1 MHSPIGKVA
10 PGRATG
16 RVLREERNR
25 QLGRAR
31 RDLNGDLGRVA
42 IQASTLQQS
51 CEVPLPIG
59 ALGINARNLAARAG
73 QSGTRSLVGAMECS
87 GAMPPPCDRGRSRSV
102 PIRRITAPAPIYLA
116 WGSSWAIS
124 PNSAICC
131 PRASPVE
138 ALTTPRLSITDP
150 ARTNSRWNSGL
161 DLIVS
166 SVDRSA

>member
-1 MHSPIGKVA
+1 MATNEPPAHWPADEWFATPAIGPGVVGRTTLCAERDRGAAASRTSPFDLGPVVD
-10 PGRATG
+10 GL
-16 RVLREERNR
+16 VLR
-25 QLGRAR
+25 
-31 RDLNGDLGRVA
+31 DVGRVA

-51 CEVPLPIG
+51 CALPLPIG

-73 QSGTRSLVGAMECS
+73 
-87 GAMPPPCDRGRSRSV
+87 RSRSV
-102 PIRRITAPAPIYLA
+102 PIRRTAAPAPIHLA

-150 ARTNSRWNSGL
+150 ARTNSLRNSAL
-161 DLIVS
+161 ERIES
-166 SVDRSA
+166 SADRSP